1 MLNQI
6 ERDGRKC
13 DKDRERNVG
22 LKVNK
27 KKKKDTSRLMMETGI
42 TLAWPS

>member
-6 ERDGRKC
+6 ERDGNLTKTEKEIRK
-13 DKDRERNVG
+13 RI
-22 LKVNK
+22 
-27 KKKKDTSRLMMETGI
+27 TSRLMMETGI